1 MTVTRAEPSV
11 ILFTGLL
18 RVRKN
23 IFVSCWEAENF
34 VLLSSFATEFC
45 TGILI
50 LRHWHLLS
58 DRKCSSVH
66 SKMKVKIKNIKKRFE
81 TLKTKKL
88 SSLVL
93 LCHNSTKCKKSQNT
107 IFYLSLFA
115 FSSNIIS
122 GNCKLL
128 RTLTGGVHS
137 APYLSVVWKINLEK
151 KLSKEILTNKIKV
164 ALQQNLDFRIH
175 RLMSTE
181 K

>member
-1 MTVTRAEPSV
+1 MTVTRAELSV
-11 ILFTGLL
+11 TLFTGLL

-23 IFVSCWEAENF
+23 IFVACWEAENF

-45 TGILI
+45 TAILI

-81 TLKTKKL
+81 TLKT
-88 SSLVL
+88 LVL
-93 LCHNSTKCKKSQNT
+93 LSHNSTKCKKSQNT
-107 IFYLSLFA
+107 IFSLSLFA

-151 KLSKEILTNKIKV
+151 KLSKEILTNKMEV
-164 ALQQNLDFRIH
+164 ALQQIW
-175 RLMSTE
+175 T
-181 K
+181 